1 MEMRGWCQTRRG
13 HFRSGV
19 GSSSLA
25 AARRLPVTIEYQ
37 IDRIVVKA
45 CLPNVRPE
53 DIALKISGRQLTIA
67 TSRMAGGRSR
77 GRAAVTTGQSWY
89 RRIRLPGPIRP
100 DQSTVRLE
108 GDELTVVLPR
118 AATGFSSLSQLPG
131 GQVFTRSEITLTSA
145 AEIMPPSSGPHIT
158 VYRP

>member
-1 MEMRGWCQTRRG
+1 MELRGWCQTRRG
-13 HFRSGV
+13 HFRSGM

-37 IDRIVVKA
+37 DEGIVVKA

-53 DIALKISGRQLTIA
+53 DVALKIGGRQLTIA
-67 TSRMAGGRSR
+67 TSRLVGGRSR
-77 GRAAVTTGQSWY
+77 GRVGATSGLSWY
-89 RRIRLPGPIRP
+89 RRVRLPAAVRP

-118 AATGFSSLSQLPG
+118 AKAGFTSLSQLPG
-131 GQVFTRSEITLTSA
+131 GQVFTRPEIPLTSA
-145 AEIMPPSSGPHIT
+145 AEVMPPGSGPHVT